1 MIILHWIRFIIAA
14 VFLLGGLVILFAALV
29 GMFRFDNVLNRIHV
43 AAKCDTF
50 GLLLIFSSMI
60 VMSGWSMESLKLVI
74 IIVFFWLSVPVSSHL
89 IAHMELATN
98 PEIKEEFEVLHQEN
112 LQ

>member
-1 MIILHWIRFIIAA
+1 MIVLHWIRFIIAA
-14 VFLLGGLVILFAALV
+14 VFLLGGLVILSAALV

-60 VMSGWSMESLKLVI
+60 IMSGWSMESLKLVI

>member
-1 MIILHWIRFIIAA
+1 MIVLHWIRFIIAA